1 MPDLQQLLQGRMGP
15 DVMAIG
21 ASVFNGVRSAT
32 ITRALAEKSAPA
44 QVAKQMG
51 WRIATPDYP
60 RPVLLDLEELIRRI
74 IGGQQK
80 LNLTEIKQQVRAN
93 ADAWLAGMPQGWSTQ
108 TVFDNI
114 AIAQAGIV
122 DLVTVNAGALKV
134 AIPGLVEQLRQGTAG
149 LGGIATL
156 YFSINGAFLLNPS
169 GKPEL
174 DGLSSVDQVAL
185 RKPKCLLVSV
195 GSNEGLFEGA
205 FTGPYDDRVAAKIET
220 IPAKMRTL
228 AEALRDRIGDDAAVP
243 LMVWTNLIKPSAIA
257 NLMPRPFSAT
267 LPPGQKYY
275 KNYQCTLF
283 NSGDTT
289 GEQIAAFDQ
298 QILRINRQVQSDV
311 TQILAM
317 PRRTVKFA
325 DIYAMSEE
333 RDTKHGTDIGDVEY
347 VESDGDRH
355 HLGNYPFSLSSGFR
369 IGLFGLDNMHPTDI
383 GYALMA
389 NQIIKQLDPDP
400 ARLVSKKT
408 METIDTLLRDPPQIP
423 IDMRL
428 LLSLVGAF
436 GLLGEGTV

>member
-1 MPDLQQLLQGRMGP
+1 MADLQQLLQGRMGP

-32 ITRALAEKSAPA
+32 ITRALAETSAPA
-44 QVAKQMG
+44 QVARQMG
-51 WRIATPDYP
+51 WRFVTPDYP
-60 RPVLLDLEELIRRI
+60 RPVLLDLEDLVRRLIS
-74 IGGQQK
+74 GQQK

-93 ADAWLAGMPQGWSTQ
+93 AEAWLADLPRGWSNQ

-114 AIAQAGIV
+114 AIAQAGID
-122 DLVTVNAGALKV
+122 DLVTVNAGALKA
-134 AIPGLVEQLRQGTAG
+134 AIPGLVDQLRQGTAG

-169 GKPEL
+169 NKPEL
-174 DGLSSVDQVAL
+174 DGLSCVDQVAA

-205 FTGPYDDRVAAKIET
+205 FTGPYGPKVAAKIDT
-220 IPAKMRTL
+220 IPAKMRVL
-228 AEALRDRIGDDAAVP
+228 AQALRDRIGDDAAVP
-243 LMVWTNLIKPSAIA
+243 LMVWTNLIKPSTIA
-257 NLMPRPFSAT
+257 NLMPRPFNAL
-267 LPPGQKYY
+267 LPRGEKYY

-283 NSGDTT
+283 NSGDAT
-289 GEQIAAFDQ
+289 GAEIAAFDR
-298 QILRINRQVQSDV
+298 QIRRINDQVQSDV
-311 TQILAM
+311 TRILAT
-317 PRRTVKFA
+317 PGRAVKFA
-325 DIYAMSEE
+325 DVYAMSEQ
-333 RDTKHGTDIGDVEY
+333 RDTKHGSDLGDLEW

-355 HLGNYPFSLSSGFR
+355 HVGNYPFSLSTGFR
-369 IGLFGLDNMHPTDI
+369 IGLYGLDNMHPTDI

-389 NQIIKQLDPDP
+389 NEIIKQLDPDP
-400 ARLVSKKT
+400 ARLVSKET
-408 METIDTLLRDPPQIP
+408 IATIDTLLRDPPQIP

>member
-1 MPDLQQLLQGRMGP
+1 MADLQQLLQGHMGP

-32 ITRALAEKSAPA
+32 ITRALAEKAAPV

-60 RPVLLDLEELIRRI
+60 RPVLLDLEDLIRRMI
-74 IGGQQK
+74 SGQQK
-80 LNLTEIKQQVRAN
+80 LNLGEIKQQVRAN
-93 ADAWLAGMPQGWSTQ
+93 AEAWLADMPQGWSTQ

-114 AIAQAGIV
+114 AIAQAGIE
-122 DLVTVNAGALKV
+122 DLVTVNAGALK
-134 AIPGLVEQLRQGTAG
+134 AALPGLVDQLRQETGG
-149 LGGIATL
+149 LGAIATL

-169 GKPEL
+169 NKPEL

-185 RKPKCLLVSV
+185 RKPKVLLVSI

-205 FTGPYDDRVAAKIET
+205 FTGPYGAKVAKKIDT

-228 AEALRDRIGDDAAVP
+228 ARALRDRIGDDRAVP
-243 LMVWTNLIKPSAIA
+243 LMVWTNLVKPSTLA
-257 NLMPRPFSAT
+257 NLMPRPFNAV
-267 LPPGQKYY
+267 LEPGEKYY

-283 NSGDTT
+283 NSGNTT
-289 GEQIAAFDQ
+289 GAKIAEFDKQIA
-298 QILRINRQVQSDV
+298 RINKQVEREV
-311 TQILAM
+311 TKILAA
-317 PRRTVKFA
+317 PNRTVKFA

-333 RDTKHGTDIGDVEY
+333 RDTKHGSDLGDIEY

-369 IGLFGLDNMHPTDI
+369 IGLYGLDNMHPTDI

-389 NQIIKQLDPDP
+389 NQIIKQLDPNP
-400 ARLVSKKT
+400 AKLVSKET
-408 METIDTLLRDPPQIP
+408 IATIDTLLRDPPQIP

-436 GLLGEGTV
+436 GLLG

>member
-1 MPDLQQLLQGRMGP
+1 MADLQQLLQGHMGP

-32 ITRALAEKSAPA
+32 ITRELAEKAAPV

-51 WRIATPDYP
+51 WKIAIPDYP
-60 RPVLLDLEELIRRI
+60 RPVLLDLENLIRRI
-74 IGGQQK
+74 ISGEQK
-80 LNLTEIKQQVRAN
+80 LNLAEIKQQVRAN
-93 ADAWLAGMPQGWSTQ
+93 AEAWLADMLQGWSTQ

-114 AIAQAGIV
+114 AIAQAGIE
-122 DLVTVNAGALKV
+122 DLVTVNAGALKA
-134 AIPGLVEQLRQGTAG
+134 AIPGLVDQLRQGTGG
-149 LGGIATL
+149 LGGIAAL

-174 DGLSSVDQVAL
+174 DALSSVDQVAL
-185 RKPKCLLVSV
+185 RKPKVLLVSI

-205 FTGPYDDRVAAKIET
+205 FTGPYGAKVAKKIDT

-228 AEALRDRIGDDAAVP
+228 ARALRDRIGDDRAVP
-243 LMVWTNLIKPSAIA
+243 LMVWTNLVKPSTLA
-257 NLMPRPFSAT
+257 NLMPRPFNAV
-267 LPPGQKYY
+267 LPPGKKYY

-283 NSGDTT
+283 NSGNTT
-289 GEQIAAFDQ
+289 GAKIAEFDKQIA
-298 QILRINRQVQSDV
+298 RINKQVEREV
-311 TQILAM
+311 TKILAT
-317 PRRTVKFA
+317 PQRAVKFA

-333 RDTKHGTDIGDVEY
+333 RDTKHGSDLGDLEY

-355 HLGNYPFSLSSGFR
+355 HVGNYPFSLSSGFR
-369 IGLFGLDNMHPTDI
+369 IGLYGLDNMHPTDI

-389 NQIIKQLDPDP
+389 NRIIKQVDPDP
-400 ARLVSKKT
+400 AKLVSKAT
-408 METIDTLLRDPPQIP
+408 IATIDSLLRDPPQIP

>member
-1 MPDLQQLLQGRMGP
+1 MADLQQLLQGRMGP

-32 ITRALAEKSAPA
+32 ITRALAEQAAPV

-51 WRIATPDYP
+51 WRIVTPDYP
-60 RPVLLDLEELIRRI
+60 RPVLLDLEDLVRRLIS
-74 IGGQQK
+74 GQQK
-80 LNLTEIKQQVRAN
+80 LNLGEIRQQVRAN
-93 ADAWLAGMPQGWSTQ
+93 AEAWLADLPAGWSTRI
-108 TVFDNI
+108 VFDNI
-114 AIAQAGIV
+114 AIAQAGIE
-122 DLVTVNAGALKV
+122 DLVTVNAGALKA

-185 RKPKCLLVSV
+185 RKPKCLLVSI

-205 FTGPYDDRVAAKIET
+205 FTGPYSAKVAAKIDT

-228 AEALRDRIGDDAAVP
+228 ARALRDRLGDDAAVP
-243 LMVWTNLIKPSAIA
+243 LMVWTNLVKPSTLA
-257 NLMPRPFSAT
+257 NLMPRPFNAV

-275 KNYQCTLF
+275 KTYQCALF
-283 NSGDTT
+283 DTGNASGDK
-289 GEQIAAFDQ
+289 IAAFDQ
-298 QILRINRQVQSDV
+298 QIARINRQVEREV
-311 TQILAM
+311 TKILAT
-317 PRRTVKFA
+317 PKRSVKFA
-325 DIYAMSEE
+325 DVYAMSEE
-333 RDTKHGTDIGDVEY
+333 RDTKHGSDLGDIEW

-369 IGLFGLDNMHPTDI
+369 IGLYGLDNMHPTDI

-400 ARLVSKKT
+400 GRLVSKET
-408 METIDTLLRDPPQIP
+408 MASIDTLLRDPPQIP